1 MHRCKLSIWACG
13 YCLALGQED
22 RPKMKIYKNANELM
36 SISQEIYSLLF
47 KWFKNLLMNSRQHA
61 SEDALARLAGS
72 S

>member
-1 MHRCKLSIWACG
+1 
-13 YCLALGQED
+13 
-22 RPKMKIYKNANELM
+22 MKIYKNANELM
-36 SISQEIYSLLF
+36 SISKEIYSLLF